1 MATVDRLRAE
11 LHLRAELQRR
21 RTELRSPEVVM
32 RPAMLGAARLTR
44 YSFSRMM
51 LRRAAA
57 DGWRARLKVFDIDA
71 LGRGEAVYELDAGTR
86 KFSFIAF
93 TTTINEDQHTDRVI
107 ADAWE
112 ISAALFEGVPTTED
126 LAKLR
131 SQVPLQEAGRFD
143 PRVLVLTRGNR
154 SVRFFQYLVDCLAT
168 GSQPEPGRVADAGY
182 ILRSTAFYANGK
194 YGMRSFDGYPPGH
207 ELAVPYRAQ
216 FVAAWF
222 FRELGYDLVEH
233 CAGASGGA
241 DAAGFDEE
249 WRRYF
254 GLGNATGLGL
264 VPYAF
269 KHPAVLNAW
278 ASIRELALA
287 DVRALEA
294 TPPLLARLDDWVDR
308 AHRHFATGTSD
319 DCAPFLNAP
328 ALVCVLERIRSFID
342 TVRSDPGA
350 FDTIYRWAETQDPET
365 TELVVSLLIELHDG
379 DDSVVDEMLT
389 VTEHTDTDPA
399 VTAGRLRTLITE
411 RFGWLNELNLD
422 DTEADFYWWVISD
435 NTEEPRRVPRPRLA
449 PDGRDVG
456 IDFATRIWRLR
467 SALDGLPDDLSVAD
481 FLAEQ
486 PDHRMAVDRLVA
498 SDCLYGEPH
507 DNPCAAHYLPLQLQR
522 FQLAMYGMDNF
533 KPKSTDWLRVTLF
546 QGAPRLDDLGPAMSD
561 SWALPP
567 RPQGLPRPQ
576 GAS

>member
-1 MATVDRLRAE
+1 MATADRLRV
-11 LHLRAELQRR
+11 ELQKR
-21 RTELRSPEVVM
+21 RTAVRSPEVVM
-32 RPAMLGAARLTR
+32 RPTTLGAARLTR

-57 DGWRARLKVFDIDA
+57 DDWRAVRKVFDIDA
-71 LGRGEAVYELDAGTR
+71 KGRGEAVYELDTGSR
-86 KFSFIAF
+86 KFSFVAF
-93 TTTINEDQHTDRVI
+93 TTTISEDQHTDRVV
-107 ADAWE
+107 AERWE
-112 ISAALFEGVPTTED
+112 VSAALLEGVPTPGD
-126 LAKLR
+126 LDTLR

-168 GSQPEPGRVADAGY
+168 GSQPEPGQVADAGY

-216 FVAAWF
+216 FVAAWL

-233 CAGASGGA
+233 CARALGGA
-241 DAAGFDEE
+241 DAIGFNEE

-269 KHPAVLNAW
+269 KHPQVMNAW

-294 TPPLLARLDDWVDR
+294 TPFRLARLDDWVAR
-308 AHRHFATGTSD
+308 AHRHFATGTAD

-328 ALVCVLERIRSFID
+328 ALVVVLKEIRAFID
-342 TVRSDPGA
+342 TVRSDPRA
-350 FDTIYRWAETQDPET
+350 FDTIYRWAETKDPET

-379 DDSVVDEMLT
+379 DDSVIDELLMF
-389 VTEHTDTDPA
+389 TEHSDTDPA
-399 VTAGRLRTLITE
+399 TTVGQLRTLITE
-411 RFGWLNELNLD
+411 RFEWLNELDLD
-422 DTEADFYWWVISD
+422 DDDADFYWWVISD
-435 NTEEPRRVPRPRLA
+435 NAEEPRRVPRPRLD
-449 PDGRDVG
+449 PDGRDVA
-456 IDFATRIWRLR
+456 IDFAIRIWRLR
-467 SALDGLPDDLSVAD
+467 AALAELPDQLSVAE
-481 FLAEQ
+481 FLTQQ
-486 PDHRMAVDRLVA
+486 PFHRMAVNRLAA
-498 SDCLYGEPH
+498 SDSLYGEPH
-507 DNPCAAHYLPLQLQR
+507 DNPCGARFLPLQVQR

-546 QGAPRLDDLGPAMSD
+546 QGAPRLTDLDPAMGD
-561 SWALPP
+561 SWAFPCRPSNPGRP
-567 RPQGLPRPQ
+567 R
-576 GAS
+576 

>member
-1 MATVDRLRAE
+1 MATADRLRAE

-21 RTELRSPEVVM
+21 RTEVRSPEVVM

-57 DGWRARLKVFDIDA
+57 DGWQAWRKVFDMDA
-71 LGRGEAVYELDAGTR
+71 KGRGEAVYELDIGSR

-93 TTTINEDQHTDRVI
+93 TTTISEDQHTDRVV
-107 ADAWE
+107 AAGWE
-112 ISAALFEGVPTTED
+112 ISAALFEGVPTRDD
-126 LAKLR
+126 LDILR
-131 SQVPLQEAGRFD
+131 HQVPLQEAGRFD

-168 GSQPEPGRVADAGY
+168 GSQPEPGQVADAGY

-194 YGMRSFDGYPPGH
+194 YGMRSFEGYPPDH

-216 FVAAWF
+216 FVTAWL
-222 FRELGYDLVEH
+222 FRELSYDLVEH
-233 CAGASGGA
+233 CARASGGV
-241 DAAGFDEE
+241 DAVGFDEE
-249 WRRYF
+249 WQRYF

-269 KHPAVLNAW
+269 KHPRVLNAW

-294 TPPLLARLDDWVDR
+294 TPPLVARLDDWVAR

-328 ALVCVLERIRSFID
+328 ALVGVLEEIRSFID
-342 TVRSDPGA
+342 TVRSDPSA
-350 FDTIYRWAETQDPET
+350 FDAIYRWAETQDPET
-365 TELVVSLLIELHDG
+365 AELVVSLLIELHDG
-379 DDSVVDEMLT
+379 DDSVVDELLT

-399 VTAGRLRTLITE
+399 VTVGQLKTLIAE
-411 RFGWLNELNLD
+411 RFGWLDELHLD
-422 DTEADFYWWVISD
+422 DDEADFYWWVISD
-435 NTEEPRRVPRPRLA
+435 NTEEPRRVPRPHLD
-449 PDGRDVG
+449 PEGRDVG
-456 IDFATRIWRLR
+456 IDFATRIWHLR
-467 SALDGLPDDLSVAD
+467 SALAELPDDLSVAH
-481 FLAEQ
+481 FLTQQ
-486 PDHRMAVDRLVA
+486 PGHRMAVNRLVA

-507 DNPCAAHYLPLQLQR
+507 DNPCGARFLPLQLQR

-546 QGAPRLDDLGPAMSD
+546 QGAPRICDLGSAMND
-561 SWALPP
+561 SWAFPSRP
-567 RPQGLPRPQ
+567 RS
-576 GAS
+576 AS

>member
-21 RTELRSPEVVM
+21 RTEVRSPEVVM

-57 DGWRARLKVFDIDA
+57 DGWKAWRKVFDIDA
-71 LGRGEAVYELDAGTR
+71 EGRGEAVYELDTGSR

-93 TTTINEDQHTDRVI
+93 TTTISEDQHTDRVV
-107 ADAWE
+107 ADGWE
-112 ISAALFEGVPTTED
+112 ISAALFEGVPTRDD
-126 LAKLR
+126 LDILR
-131 SQVPLQEAGRFD
+131 YQVPLQESGRFD

-168 GSQPEPGRVADAGY
+168 GSQPEAGQVADAGY

-216 FVAAWF
+216 FVTAWL
-222 FRELGYDLVEH
+222 FRELSYDLVEH
-233 CAGASGGA
+233 CARASGGS
-241 DAAGFDEE
+241 DAVAFDEE

-269 KHPAVLNAW
+269 KHPRVLNAW

-294 TPPLLARLDDWVDR
+294 TPPLLARLDGWVAQ

-328 ALVCVLERIRSFID
+328 ALVAVLEKIKAVID
-342 TVRSDPGA
+342 TVRSDPRA
-350 FDTIYRWAETQDPET
+350 FDAIYRWAETHEPET

-379 DDSVVDEMLT
+379 DDSLVDELLT

-399 VTAGRLRTLITE
+399 VTVGQLRTLIAE
-411 RFGWLNELNLD
+411 RFGWLNELELD
-422 DTEADFYWWVISD
+422 DDEADFYWWVISD
-435 NTEEPRRVPRPRLA
+435 NTEEPRRVPRPHLD
-449 PDGRDVG
+449 PNGRDVA

-467 SALDGLPDDLSVAD
+467 SALDELPAYVSVARL
-481 FLAEQ
+481 LAQQ
-486 PDHRMAVDRLVA
+486 PRHRMAVNRLVE

-507 DNPCAAHYLPLQLQR
+507 DNPCGVRFLPLQLQR

-546 QGAPRLDDLGPAMSD
+546 QGAPRICDLGSAMSD
-561 SWALPP
+561 SWAFPDRP
-567 RPQGLPRPQ
+567 RSPHQPRS
-576 GAS
+576 AS